1 MSTNLK
7 AWMLFKAFCALFYAK
22 KAATHAHTH
31 RVSICHL
38 KCVDKQTQHGKQR
51 RWPCFSV
58 LDDIEQLSLQD
69 NKQNTFMYIDIHIF
83 SNSIILCTFNF
94 C

>member
-1 MSTNLK
+1 MQKSLNRCLQNLRP
-7 AWMLFKAFCALFYAK
+7 MLFKAFCVLFYAK
-22 KAATHAHTH
+22 KAHTHAHTL

-38 KCVDKQTQHGKQR
+38 RSTQHAKQR

-69 NKQNTFMYIDIHIF
+69 DKQ
-83 SNSIILCTFNF
+83 SKILLYM
-94 C
+94 